1 MVQIDIPAAFGAS
14 CFLADM
20 ANRQLRLGRA
30 EYYFHTFACT
40 AVFQAFCFS
49 WIPLYFLVNFFGWE
63 TTHMWWHADSVTAY
77 PFFIPVFVLIF
88 WLAAGLG
95 FLTGTRLAR
104 KGRIWTNRGIWMGL
118 GLYCLLWIFVQP
130 DRSMRLGTYAEW
142 EAGAAPWFYEN
153 TTFLTMFIISM
164 VVWLAGI
171 VYFATVL
178 RGYGRHLA
186 PTSEQIGGKGNE

>member
-20 ANRQLRLGRA
+20 ASRQLRLGRA
-30 EYYFHTFACT
+30 EYYFHTFTCT
-40 AVFQAFCFS
+40 AIFQAFCFS
-49 WIPLYFLVNFFGWE
+49 WIPLYFLMNFFGWE

-95 FLTGTRLAR
+95 FLTGTHLAR
-104 KGRIWTNRGIWMGL
+104 NGRIWTNRGIWMGI

-130 DRSMRLGTYAEW
+130 GRSMQLGTYSDW
-142 EAGAAPWFYEN
+142 QAGAAPWFYEN
-153 TTFLTMFIISM
+153 STFLTMFIISM
-164 VVWLAGI
+164 LVWLAGI
-171 VYFATVL
+171 VYFAALL
-178 RGYGRHLA
+178 RGHGRHLD
-186 PTSEQIGGKGNE
+186 PTPEPTAGKEEE